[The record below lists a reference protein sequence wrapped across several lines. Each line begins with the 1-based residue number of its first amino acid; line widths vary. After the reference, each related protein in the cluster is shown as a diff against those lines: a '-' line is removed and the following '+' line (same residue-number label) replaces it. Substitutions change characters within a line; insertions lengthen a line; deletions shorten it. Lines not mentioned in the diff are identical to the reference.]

1 MDFEALLKGRQ
12 CECGK
17 IHSCRIRHIIIK
29 SGAVSELGKLTVNY
43 HHILLVAD
51 TNTYRVCGENVRML
65 LGDRLEKALIYK
77 SRGYLVPNEDAIK
90 QLMDSVSEKTDLIIG
105 IGSGVIQDLCK
116 YVSFLSKVP
125 YFIIATAPSMD
136 GYASDGAA
144 MIINNMK
151 VSFSSRVADTIICDI
166 DILKNAPMDMI
177 KSGYGDIIGK
187 FSSLN
192 DWKLSHLVN
201 GEYFCDYVYNLTYQ
215 MVLKV
220 KDLGPKL
227 LTRDEDAINV
237 LMEALI
243 IVGIAM
249 AYAGN
254 SRPASGSE
262 HHMSHFFEV
271 IGIMKNEPYLMHGV
285 DVAFSTVYTERLRE
299 KLLALPEPPSPA
311 KFDEAAWEQKIR
323 DIYAQA
329 ADKIIAL
336 QKKLRWYEQNRYI
349 IYKNRWQ
356 EIKAILQEV
365 PSSSELLRYLDSVEL
380 DIQEF
385 ENTYGEDK
393 IQNAIWFAKDLKDR
407 YTILWLYFTL
417 LYINI

>member
-1 MDFEALLKGRQ
+1 M
-12 CECGK
+12 
-17 IHSCRIRHIIIK
+17 
-29 SGAVSELGKLTVNY
+29 
-43 HHILLVAD
+43 
-51 TNTYRVCGENVRML
+51 
-65 LGDRLEKALIYK
+65 
-77 SRGYLVPNEDAIK
+77 
-90 QLMDSVSEKTDLIIG
+90 
-105 IGSGVIQDLCK
+105 
-116 YVSFLSKVP
+116 
-125 YFIIATAPSMD
+125 
-136 GYASDGAA
+136 
-144 MIINNMK
+144 
-151 VSFSSRVADTIICDI
+151 
-166 DILKNAPMDMI
+166 
-177 KSGYGDIIGK
+177 
-187 FSSLN
+187 
-192 DWKLSHLVN
+192 
-201 GEYFCDYVYNLTYQ
+201 
-215 MVLKV
+215 
-220 KDLGPKL
+220 
-227 LTRDEDAINV
+227 
-237 LMEALI
+237 
-243 IVGIAM
+243 
-249 AYAGN
+249 
-254 SRPASGSE
+254 
-262 HHMSHFFEV
+262 
-271 IGIMKNEPYLMHGV
+271 
-285 DVAFSTVYTERLRE
+285 AFSTVYTERLRE